1 MREVLYEE
9 SANPSNLKTQKIA
22 YSIYNALM
30 WLMIAASFFTFIIWL
45 YTGILF
51 LLIFTVVSAIVFK
64 LIKSKIYYCIDCI
77 FVSGSTRIVKVVNF
91 KKRKKIIVFEA
102 NEVVQVGKMTSESYL
117 KVEKTPNIK
126 KIYGTPNKYIDDGFY
141 VYLVQNGQPYLLIL
155 ECKETYLQHLV
166 AFAGRQ
172 VIEKDYK

>member
-9 SANPSNLKTQKIA
+9 SANPSNLKSQKTVYVI
-22 YSIYNALM
+22 YSALM
-30 WLMIAASFFTFIIWL
+30 WTMIVASIFTFILWFFF
-45 YTGILF
+45 GVWF
-51 LLIFTVVSAIVFK
+51 PLIFTVLSAVLLGFV
-64 LIKSKIYYCIDCI
+64 KSRIYYCVDCI

-91 KKRKKIIVFEA
+91 KKRKKILIFEA
-102 NEVVQVGKMTSESYL
+102 NEVVQVGKMTSESYN
-117 KVEKTPNIK
+117 KVEHVPNIK
-126 KIYGTPNKYIDDGFY
+126 KVYGTPNKYIDDGFY
-141 VYLVQNGQPYLLIL
+141 VHLVQNGQPYLLIL